1 MDEQDIEYYR
11 QRAATE
17 LGMASE
23 ADRSDVAAIHQ
34 ELAEQYQALVEQSE
48 LRKALKA
55 ATPLRLWSK

>member
-11 QRAATE
+11 HRAATE

-23 ADRSDVAAIHQ
+23 AERADVAAIHE
-34 ELAEQYQALVEQSE
+34 ELAKQYQALVEQSE

-55 ATPLRLWSK
+55 AAPLRLWAK